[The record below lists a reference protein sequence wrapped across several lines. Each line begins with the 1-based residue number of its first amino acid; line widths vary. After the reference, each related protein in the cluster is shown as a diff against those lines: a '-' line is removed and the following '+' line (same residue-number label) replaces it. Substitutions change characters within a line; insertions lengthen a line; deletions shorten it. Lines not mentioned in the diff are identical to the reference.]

1 MGSSVPVELNAVKV
15 QLNDTIAQLNELNA
29 RVKVKISGLL

>member
-1 MGSSVPVELNAVKV
+1 MPVELNAVKV
-15 QLNDTIAQLNELNA
+15 QLNDTNAQLNELNA